1 MNFIIS
7 NSSGTIGESSSELL
21 KRVDLYRLDAYRKLT
36 AKRRVELG
44 QFLTPRSTAQLM
56 ASMFE
61 ARDSVIHL
69 LDPGAGI
76 GTLTA
81 AFVTE
86 LCTRKR
92 RPKEILVTAYE
103 IDSAMISYL
112 TATLAECKAMCERA
126 NIRFSSEV
134 LDEDFIEVAVNI
146 LQGGLARAF
155 KRSFNYAILNPPYR
169 KINSDS
175 KTRRLLRSVGIEA
188 GNLYTAF
195 LSLAVRLLEPNG
207 EMVAIT
213 PRSFA
218 NGPYFKS
225 FRKLFL
231 EEMAARRIHVFDSRE
246 RVFEDDRILQENVI
260 IYAVKQGEKATK
272 LTISSSAGPDDEYIS
287 VREVNHDQLVR
298 PDDPDLFFHIIPDDL
313 GRQIAER
320 MSSFSTSLEDL
331 QIKVSTG
338 RVVDFRAKEFLRA
351 MPEVGAAPLIYPGHF
366 QDGFVMW
373 PKLNSR
379 KPNALVITQKTSELC
394 VPAGVYVLVKR
405 FSAKEEKRRIVA
417 AIYDPARVPA
427 HQVGFENHLNY
438 YHANGIG
445 LLEIIAKGLAVFL
458 NSTLVDSYFRH
469 FNGHT
474 QVNATDLRSL
484 KYPTRSQLEAI
495 GARIGDHLPSQDRI
509 DHFIEEE
516 LFQMANKAEYPIQ
529 AKRKIEEGL
538 TILKAVGLPR
548 QQQNERSALTL
559 LALLD
564 LEPNTPWSKATDP
577 LRGITPIMNFI
588 AFIYGKKY
596 APNTR
601 ETVRRQTVHQFVEA
615 GLAIPN
621 PDKPERP
628 TNSPKAVYQI
638 EANALRLMRSFGTDE
653 WDKDLKAYLS
663 TVETLNRRY
672 AQERK
677 MKRIPLMLPSGQEL
691 KLSPGG
697 QNVLVE
703 KILKEFC
710 ELYTPGGKPLYVG
723 DTAKKWAYFD
733 EETLG
738 RLGVTIEAHGKMPD
752 VVVHYTGLENDKNWL
767 VLIEA
772 VTSHGPVNPKRKD
785 ELNRLFKGSNA
796 GLVFVTAF
804 PDRKTMIKHLSDISW
819 ETEVWV
825 AEYPTHLIHFNGKRF
840 LGPYENAE

>member
-1 MNFIIS
+1 MNFA
-7 NSSGTIGESSSELL
+7 TSSSSATTTEISGELL

-36 AKRRVELG
+36 GKRRIELG
-44 QFLTPRSTAQLM
+44 QFLTPPSTARLM
-56 ASMFE
+56 AAMFE
-61 ARDSVIHL
+61 ADDSIVHL

-81 AFVTE
+81 AFIAE
-86 LCTRKR
+86 LCDRKR
-92 RPKEILVTAYE
+92 RPKEISVTAYE
-103 IDSAMISYL
+103 IDAVMIGYL
-112 TATLAECKAMCERA
+112 KEALAECQAMCKHA
-126 NIRFSSEV
+126 NIKFTSEV
-134 LDEDFIEVAVNI
+134 LNEDFIDTTVAV
-146 LQGGLARAF
+146 LQGGLARASS
-155 KRSFNYAILNPPYR
+155 RSFNYAILNPPYR

-175 KTRRLLRSVGIEA
+175 KARLLLRSIGIEA
-188 GNLYTAF
+188 SNLYTAF
-195 LSLAVRLLEPNG
+195 MSLAVRLLEPKG

-218 NGPYFKS
+218 NGPYFKP

-231 EEMAARRIHVFDSRE
+231 EEMTARRIHVFDSRE
-246 RVFEDDRILQENVI
+246 RAFKDDSVLQENVI
-260 IYAVKQGEKATK
+260 IHAIKQEEKATK
-272 LTISSSAGPDDEYIS
+272 LTISSSADPDDEYIS
-287 VREVNHDQLVR
+287 VREVDHDQLVR
-298 PDDPDLFFHIIPDDL
+298 PDDPDLFFHIIPDEL

-320 MSSFSTSLEDL
+320 MSNFNTSLEDL
-331 QIKVSTG
+331 QLKISTG

-351 MPEVGAAPLIYPGHF
+351 VPEAGTAPLIYPGHF
-366 QDGFVMW
+366 QDGFVKW
-373 PKLNSR
+373 PKLNSK
-379 KPNALVITQKTSELC
+379 KPNALVVAQKTIDLF
-394 VPAGVYVLVKR
+394 VPAGIYVLVKR

-417 AIYDPARVPA
+417 AIYDPLRVPA
-427 HQVGFENHLNY
+427 AQVGFENHLNY
-438 YHANGIG
+438 YHANGSG
-445 LLEIIAKGLAVFL
+445 LSGIMAKGLAVFL
-458 NSTLVDSYFRH
+458 NSTLVDTYFRH

-484 KYPTRSQLEAI
+484 KYPNRLQLEAL
-495 GARIGDHLPSQDRI
+495 GTRVGDHALSRDQI

-516 LFQMANKAEYPIQ
+516 LFQMANKADYPVQ
-529 AKRKIEEGL
+529 AKRKIENAL
-538 TILKAVGLPR
+538 TILKAIGLPR

-564 LEPNTPWSKATDP
+564 LKPNTPWSKASDP
-577 LRGITPIMNFI
+577 LRGITPIMDFI
-588 AFIYGKKY
+588 AVIYGRKY

-621 PDKPERP
+621 SDKPERP

-638 EANALRLMRSFGTDE
+638 EANALRLIRSFGTDE
-653 WDKDLKAYLS
+653 WDEDLKAYLK
-663 TVETLNRRY
+663 TIETLKRRY
-672 AQERK
+672 AQERE
-677 MKRIPLMLPSGQEL
+677 MRRIPLTLPSGQEIN
-691 KLSPGG
+691 LSPGG

-733 EETLG
+733 NESLDK
-738 RLGVTIEAHGKMPD
+738 LGVTIEAHGKMPD
-752 VVVHYTGLENDKNWL
+752 VVVHYTGLKNDKNWL

-785 ELNRLFKGSNA
+785 ELTRLFKGSKA

-804 PDRKTMIKHLSDISW
+804 PDRKTMVKYLNDISW

-825 AEYPTHLIHFNGKRF
+825 AEYSTHLIHFNGKRF
-840 LGPYENAE
+840 LGPYESAE